1 MLMRLI
7 LRPMMEDLG
16 LNNKTLTHD
25 VERVSFVWVM
35 YLEDVYLSSYFFLHV
50 TGNILVRFMLSEI
63 FIKFINIGYGCVINY
78 SISDKIKYLQI

>member
-25 VERVSFVWVM
+25 VVRVSFVWVM

-50 TGNILVRFMLSEI
+50 TGNIRFMLSEI
-63 FIKFINIGYGCVINY
+63 FIKFINMG
-78 SISDKIKYLQI
+78 

>member
-1 MLMRLI
+1 
-7 LRPMMEDLG
+7 MMEDLG

-25 VERVSFVWVM
+25 VVRVSFVWVM

-50 TGNILVRFMLSEI
+50 TGNIRFMLSEI
-63 FIKFINIGYGCVINY
+63 FIKFINMRYGCVINS